1 MVYRSVVDC
10 VVDTGEHGNRDQ
22 YDRGDTNNHAQ
33 RAADAIA
40 LR

>member
-1 MVYRSVVDC
+1 MGAVVDC

-22 YDRGDTNNHAQ
+22 YDRGDTKNPLQ
-33 RAADAIA
+33 RADDAIA